1 MGMKQMRLRSRHYL
15 SYLQRREMVFGKNRK
30 LIWGPHIKL
39 DHSIL
44 TPMFFGEE
52 EVEKGDKRGKRN
64 RTEGRLHLISST

>member
-1 MGMKQMRLRSRHYL
+1 
-15 SYLQRREMVFGKNRK
+15 MVFGKNRK